1 MRKLGTIDLEILQ
14 LAINENG
21 TFNEN
26 NLEKS
31 KLKRFGVGKLLDSL
45 ASLKDRK
52 LLLLNKDGSFSITD
66 IAKEILWSKSIPIW
80 ARILRLLQ
88 IKSCSIEQ
96 IIEIITISKNELY
109 ENLETLRKHQFIIM
123 LPQRQEEKI
132 IKVYEIQSEGI
143 EKINKTEK
151 EGFENIEF
159 NESGKNLEILTSID
173 EIINEIKK
181 LETTQFK
188 KEGIIKKL
196 LKLKDDLEI

>member
-14 LAINENG
+14 LAINEKD

-52 LLLLNKDGSFSITD
+52 LLSLNKDGSFSITD
-66 IAKEILWSKSIPIW
+66 IAKEILWSESIPVW

-88 IKSCSIEQ
+88 IKSCNIEQ
-96 IIEIITISKNELY
+96 ITEIIRISKNELY
-109 ENLETLRKHQFIIM
+109 ENLEKLRKHQFVIM

-151 EGFENIEF
+151 EGFENIEV

-173 EIINEIKK
+173 EIVNEIKK
-181 LETTQFK
+181 LETSQFE

-196 LKLKDDLEI
+196 LKLKDNLEI

>member
-66 IAKEILWSKSIPIW
+66 IAKEILWSESIPVW

-96 IIEIITISKNELY
+96 ITEIITISKNELL
-109 ENLETLRKHQFIIM
+109 ENLEKLRKHQFVIM
-123 LPQRQEEKI
+123 LPQRQEGKI

-151 EGFENIEF
+151 EGFENIEV

-173 EIINEIKK
+173 EIVNEIKK
-181 LETTQFK
+181 LETSQFE
-188 KEGIIKKL
+188 KEEIIKKL
-196 LKLKDDLEI
+196 LKLKGNLEI

>member
-14 LAINENG
+14 LAINEKG

-52 LLLLNKDGSFSITD
+52 LLSLNKDGSFSITD
-66 IAKEILWSKSIPIW
+66 IAKEILWSKSIPVW

-88 IKSCSIEQ
+88 IKSCNIEQ
-96 IIEIITISKNELY
+96 ITEIITISKNELL
-109 ENLETLRKHQFIIM
+109 ENLEKLRKHQFVIM
-123 LPQRQEEKI
+123 LPQRQEGKI

-151 EGFENIEF
+151 EGFENIEV

-173 EIINEIKK
+173 EIVNEIKK
-181 LETTQFK
+181 LETNQFE
-188 KEGIIKKL
+188 KEEIIKKL
-196 LKLKDDLEI
+196 LKLKDNLEI

>member
-14 LAINENG
+14 LAMNEKG

-31 KLKRFGVGKLLDSL
+31 ELKRFGVGKLLDSL

-52 LLLLNKDGSFSITD
+52 LLSLNENGSFSITD
-66 IAKEILWSKSIPIW
+66 IAKEILWSESIPVW

-88 IKSCSIEQ
+88 IKSGSIEQ
-96 IIEIITISKNELY
+96 IIGIITISKNELY
-109 ENLETLRKHQFIIM
+109 ENLETLRKYQLIIM
-123 LPQRQEEKI
+123 LPQRQEERI

-159 NESGKNLEILTSID
+159 NESGKNLEILTSVD
-173 EIINEIKK
+173 EIINEIRQSEIEQ
-181 LETTQFK
+181 LK
-188 KEGIIKKL
+188 KEKIIEKL
-196 LKLKDDLEI
+196 SKLKENLEI

>member
-14 LAINENG
+14 LAINEKD

-52 LLLLNKDGSFSITD
+52 LLSLNKDGSFSITD
-66 IAKEILWSKSIPIW
+66 IAKEILWSKSIPVW

-88 IKSCSIEQ
+88 IKSCNIEQ
-96 IIEIITISKNELY
+96 ITEIITISKNELL
-109 ENLETLRKHQFIIM
+109 ENLEKLRKHQFVIM
-123 LPQRQEEKI
+123 LPQRQEGKI

-151 EGFENIEF
+151 EGFENIEV

-173 EIINEIKK
+173 EIVNEIKK
-181 LETTQFK
+181 LETSQFE
-188 KEGIIKKL
+188 KEEIIKKL
-196 LKLKDDLEI
+196 LKLKGNLEI